1 LSSPRVL
8 LADDHAAVLDGYRE
22 ILGVVCELA
31 GTASD
36 GQSVLEAA
44 RDCCPDV
51 VVMDIA
57 MPVLDGLEAC
67 RRLRRSQPG
76 AKVILASVHADAVY
90 VTGAFQAGASGYIL
104 KSEAAAELPDAIR
117 RIVDGETYISPA
129 VLARFWDDDAA
140 SPEWLEKLTD
150 RQREFVA
157 WLGRGLN
164 TKEIA
169 AATGVSFKTA
179 VQRRSAAM
187 RRLGFAQS
195 SDLLRFAI
203 RCRLRVS

>member
-8 LADDHAAVLDGYRE
+8 LADDHAAVLNGYRE
-22 ILGVVCELA
+22 ILQTGCELA
-31 GTASD
+31 GMASD
-36 GQSVLEAA
+36 GQAVLEAA
-44 RDCCPDV
+44 RDCRPDV
-51 VVMDIA
+51 IVMDIA

-67 RRLRRSQPG
+67 RRLKRSQPG
-76 AKVILASVHADAVY
+76 ARVILASVHADAAY
-90 VTGAFQAGASGYIL
+90 VTGAFRAGAAGYIL

-117 RIVDGETYISPA
+117 RIMEGETYISPA
-129 VLARFWDDDAA
+129 VLARFWDDAAA
-140 SPEWLEKLTD
+140 SPESLEQLTD
-150 RQREFVA
+150 RQREFMA

-169 AATGVSFKTA
+169 VATGVSFKTA

-195 SDLLRFAI
+195 NDLLRFAI
-203 RCRLRVS
+203 RCRLRTS